1 MTQNGR
7 GREGFVEEQR
17 QQVPPPSPPP
27 EVIPPER
34 KQARPGVAKAAPPPE
49 LEQSPAD
56 QPEIEAD
63 QWPIRV
69 KLLYKPIRNNKN
81 EEIREVTLREPRAG
95 DINRYGNPVRVN
107 QDGDV
112 VIDERKMTYIM
123 MELLLGTVPPQGRPG
138 SDARTAINDV
148 RMNALVLLMS
158 NTLGPP
164 LANAFESAQLA
175 GCTLAAIVDV
185 REQIELLEEPKTL
198 GAILV
203 RNIGI
208 NFCLA
213 VEGKIIAGMIFVSR
227 QDVDNVKASIG
238 PSFAK
243 AEEIAADSMDSQ
255 TYQALVRLHA
265 AINNHLVRTALPLPR
280 VVNYRFFEPLPS
292 LVMTGISRVGDTSRE
307 EIAAGGHPGNMR
319 WYLGPPE
326 MRFYWTVHVGD
337 ARLTWFRTGP
347 IGGEV
352 GVDHHLE
359 IGLAEEL
366 ICLLERWKP
375 AHTQI
380 TLDYSGL
387 TTGGPMA
394 GTP

>member
-1 MTQNGR
+1 MKRKDATEAAGIVGR
-7 GREGFVEEQR
+7 
-17 QQVPPPSPPP
+17 
-27 EVIPPER
+27 
-34 KQARPGVAKAAPPPE
+34 
-49 LEQSPAD
+49 
-56 QPEIEAD
+56 
-63 QWPIRV
+63 
-69 KLLYKPIRNNKN
+69 
-81 EEIREVTLREPRAG
+81 
-95 DINRYGNPVRVN
+95 
-107 QDGDV
+107 
-112 VIDERKMTYIM
+112 M

-148 RMNALVLLMS
+148 RMNARVLLMS
-158 NTLGPP
+158 KTLGPP

-292 LVMTGISRVGDTSRE
+292 LVMAYRLYNDASRADDIRRENKIVHPAFCPPTGR
-307 EIAAGGHPGNMR
+307 A
-319 WYLGPPE
+319 
-326 MRFYWTVHVGD
+326 
-337 ARLTWFRTGP
+337 
-347 IGGEV
+347 
-352 GVDHHLE
+352 
-359 IGLAEEL
+359 LAV
-366 ICLLERWKP
+366 
-375 AHTQI
+375 
-380 TLDYSGL
+380 
-387 TTGGPMA
+387 
-394 GTP
+394 